1 MKDGTYH
8 YGLEMTTPLGQR
20 RGNLELI
27 VHGQLVDGA
36 LTMFTRTLPILG
48 GRCEVNHISF
58 SGDMKTLAKMIPY
71 TAEGTVNG
79 SRIDILF
86 TTGKG
91 SYPAVG
97 RQEIAGQRKGT
108 AT

>member
-1 MKDGTYH
+1 M
-8 YGLEMTTPLGQR
+8 
-20 RGNLELI
+20 N
-27 VHGQLVDGA
+27 GQLVDGA

-48 GRCEVNHISF
+48 GRCEAKHISF
-58 SGDMKTLAKMIPY
+58 SGEMKTLAKMVPY

-97 RQEIAGQRKGT
+97 QQKIAGQRKST

>member
-1 MKDGTYH
+1 
-8 YGLEMTTPLGQR
+8 
-20 RGNLELI
+20 
-27 VHGQLVDGA
+27 
-36 LTMFTRTLPILG
+36 
-48 GRCEVNHISF
+48 
-58 SGDMKTLAKMIPY
+58 MKTLAKMIPY

-97 RQEIAGQRKGT
+97 QQKIAGQRKST